1 MGAQSQRE
9 PEQGQEASRAG
20 KMNPRR
26 IAVLTSGG
34 DAPGMNAA
42 IRAVVRMA
50 QVAGIEAIG
59 VQRGYEG
66 LIYSNFS
73 PLPSRAVA
81 NIIQRGGTILE
92 TSRSPLFQSEAGRTR
107 ALENLR
113 YRDVQALVVIGG
125 DGTMAG
131 AAAFAREADINVM
144 VIPASIDNDVPGTD
158 YSIGFDTAVNT
169 ALEAIDRI
177 RDTAFAADRLFF
189 IEVMGRDSGFIAL
202 SVAVGGGAEAVV
214 LPEIKFDVEAL
225 CRRIEESEQRGKR
238 SSIIVVS
245 EGPSTGGAFSIATAV
260 KERLGIEARIVVL
273 GHIQRGG
280 APTAR
285 DRLLASRL
293 GIAAVRAIAEGKP
306 PSLVGEEHG
315 EVTLVPLA
323 EVAGKQRR
331 LDPSLIELVS
341 TLSM

>member
-1 MGAQSQRE
+1 MDGESESTIAQSESPRAAK
-9 PEQGQEASRAG
+9 AST
-20 KMNPRR
+20 RR

-42 IRAVVRMA
+42 IRAVVRTA
-50 QVAGIEAIG
+50 EASGIEVLG

-66 LIYSNFS
+66 LIYGNFS

-92 TSRSPLFQSEAGRTR
+92 TSRSPHFNSEAGRAR

-113 YRDVQALVVIGG
+113 YRGAQALVVIGG

-131 AAAFAREADINVM
+131 AAAFARESDVGVM
-144 VIPASIDNDVPGTD
+144 FIPASIDNDIAGTD
-158 YSIGFDTAVNT
+158 FSIGFDTAVNT

-177 RDTAFAADRLFF
+177 RDTAFAHVRLFF

-214 LPEIKFDVEAL
+214 LPEMKFDIDVL
-225 CRRIEESEQRGKR
+225 CRRIEESQLRGKR

-245 EGPSTGGAFSIATAV
+245 EGPTTGGAISIANAV
-260 KERLGIEARIVVL
+260 KERVGMEARVVVL

-293 GIAAVRAIAEGKP
+293 GTAAIKAIVEGRP
-306 PSLVGEEHG
+306 PSLVGEDHG
-315 EVTLVPLA
+315 EVAYVPFA
-323 EVAGKQRR
+323 DVAGKQRR
-331 LDPSLIELVS
+331 LDPGLIELVS
-341 TLSM
+341 TLSL